1 LEEAIQLPEFRE
13 KTIEFCI
20 NYYLRLLISA
30 YNPSKWEDLADMII
44 DIHGTRLQKMNECG
58 CEYQMLSWTSPGAQ
72 GRSDQKEAERVARRA
87 NDYMSEQCK
96 KNPKRYIEIA

>member
-1 LEEAIQLPEFRE
+1 
-13 KTIEFCI
+13 
-20 NYYLRLLISA
+20 
-30 YNPSKWEDLADMII
+30 MII

-96 KNPKRYIEIA
+96 KNPKRYFEIAWIDAGSVDSLRSQCMIPGKPRKN